1 MEYLWQT
8 VQKRLPE
15 RQTMQKLP
23 DPLFFVFQSYPL
35 QKFIFS
41 LVYIWETGKAAA
53 CLPLLSVTFRQP
65 KINKSVS
72 LRLLEF
78 LVTLLMSRNPGR
90 AVLLHLRSCLQ
101 ACKTEDT
108 DHTHLRSCQE
118 QLCGSSR
125 LSFQHRYRS

>member
-1 MEYLWQT
+1 MANST
-8 VQKRLPE
+8 KATAGKTNNAKIARSFVF
-15 RQTMQKLP
+15 
-23 DPLFFVFQSYPL
+23 LFFQSYPL
-35 QKFIFS
+35 QKFNFS
-41 LVYIWETGKAAA
+41 LVYIGETGKPAA

-78 LVTLLMSRNPGR
+78 LVILQMSRNPGK
-90 AVLLHLRSCLQ
+90 AVLLHLRSYLQ
-101 ACKTEDT
+101 ACRTGDT